1 MDIEKFESSTTD
13 TANGTA
19 SPKRNYGVML
29 GWVIKQ
35 AVVLL
40 VVALLTYGF
49 FEFSHRHILQAVQV
63 EGCSMMPTL
72 PNKQIYLLNRVAYL
86 ARDPQPTDIVV
97 LQDPETNGYAVKR
110 IVAKP
115 GDSVFVKGG
124 KIFVNGQLLPE
135 PYLEPGT
142 KTFPDSRYR
151 AQFFICGVDQY
162 FVLGDNRNNSADSR
176 IYGAVRKQNI
186 LGTVTP

>member
-1 MDIEKFESSTTD
+1 MDIEKFQ
-13 TANGTA
+13 TAEPMPANLGLK
-19 SPKRNYGVML
+19 PKRNYGVIL
-29 GWVIKQ
+29 GWGIKQ

-49 FEFSHRHILQAVQV
+49 FQFSHKHILQTVQV
-63 EGCSMMPTL
+63 EGVSMAPTL
-72 PNKQIYLLNRVAYL
+72 PNQQLYLLNRVAYL
-86 ARDPQPTDIVV
+86 ARDPQPADIVV
-97 LQDPETNGYAVKR
+97 LQDPETNCYAVKR

-124 KIFVNGQLLPE
+124 QIFVNGKLLPE
-135 PYLEPGT
+135 PYLEAGT
-142 KTFPDSRYR
+142 KTYPDSRYR

>member
-1 MDIEKFESSTTD
+1 MDIEKFQ
-13 TANGTA
+13 TAEPMPANSGLK
-19 SPKRNYGVML
+19 PKRNYGVIL
-29 GWVIKQ
+29 GWGIKQ

-49 FEFSHRHILQAVQV
+49 FQFSHKHILQTVQV
-63 EGCSMMPTL
+63 EGVSMAPTL
-72 PNKQIYLLNRVAYL
+72 PNQQLYLLNRVAYL

-97 LQDPETNGYAVKR
+97 LQDPETNCYAVKR

-124 KIFVNGQLLPE
+124 QIFVNGKLLPE
-135 PYLEPGT
+135 PYLEAGT
-142 KTFPDSRYR
+142 KTYPDSRYR

>member
-1 MDIEKFESSTTD
+1 MNIEKLQTD
-13 TANGTA
+13 ELNPT
-19 SPKRNYGVML
+19 SPGREPKGNYGAL
-29 GWVIKQ
+29 IGWALKQ
-35 AVVLL
+35 GGTLI

-49 FEFSHRHILQAVQV
+49 FQFSHKHLVQAVQV
-63 EGCSMMPTL
+63 EGCSMAPTL
-72 PNKQIYLLNRVAYL
+72 PNKQVYLLNRVAYL
-86 ARDPQPTDIVV
+86 TRDPQPTDIVV

-124 KIFVNGQLLPE
+124 QIFVNGALLPE
-135 PYLEPGT
+135 PYLEAGT
-142 KTFPDSRYR
+142 RTYPDSRYR